1 MQSDD
6 RAALKYSSGTG
17 GARGCLSPRAGG
29 TGLVSGG
36 GERLVLCPFPTWE
49 LVSALQMGH
58 FRRAALMG
66 TNCSPQ
72 PGSSRERTFRGIWFP
87 VGTYTSFGSGTAGG
101 I

>member
-36 GERLVLCPFPTWE
+36 GERLVLCPFPRVTVFVGAR
-49 LVSALQMGH
+49 VSIAN
-58 FRRAALMG
+58 G
-66 TNCSPQ
+66 T
-72 PGSSRERTFRGIWFP
+72 FP
-87 VGTYTSFGSGTAGG
+87 
-101 I
+101 